1 MAESL
6 VALLRSWLS
15 DQAAFKASVDY
26 PVLLWQGTSQTGAAG
41 NDVSATVVGIT
52 AARPRS
58 GETLVYRVKNSP
70 DKSAPFV
77 LGITLG
83 RGRRNDLLI
92 DDESIS
98 RFHAYFR
105 HDVKVNRWFM
115 TDAES
120 KHGTFINEGKVKP
133 SEPTELAADTK
144 IRFGNVETRFLLP
157 ERFFAEL
164 NALAKSGRAGA

>member
-1 MAESL
+1 MTESL
-6 VALLRSWLS
+6 VALLRAWMS
-15 DQAAFKASVDY
+15 DQAAFKAAVDY
-26 PVLLWQGTSQTGAAG
+26 PVLLWQGSSHSDPAS

-70 DKSAPFV
+70 DKSAPFI

-105 HDVKVNRWFM
+105 HDVKANRWFM

-120 KHGTFINEGKVKP
+120 KHGSFINDGRLKP

-164 NALAKSGRAGA
+164 SALAKSGRAGS